1 MLCTC
6 EEAILEHPQLFMKLI
21 SEMYFQ
27 VGKMGLSFFKDAN
40 AIIFFS
46 DLIGYCKVHW
56 KSCFYFGVTSNILNT
71 LNLEM
76 GCMNPTHTSSMDLV
90 KMLTRKHQ
98 FQKCNF

>member
-1 MLCTC
+1 
-6 EEAILEHPQLFMKLI
+6 
-21 SEMYFQ
+21 
-27 VGKMGLSFFKDAN
+27 MGLSFFKDAN

-98 FQKCNF
+98 FQKCKSLLRLPRLKDDRCPITKGSVNGN